1 MDPEET
7 TDGPGPGGRPVSSN
21 GFVDMS
27 RGLRRR
33 PNGALARTLAAM
45 HNSQTAV
52 PINASAIPSPTAV
65 IPPLR
70 PATFIYTL
78 PTDENPHSN
87 VAATTPTVR
96 TAAAPR
102 VIPSDPRPLPLG
114 QQVRRPRGSRST
126 SHSPSTPAPYIP
138 APPSPIVPSP
148 QPHYAHHMPI
158 YTELDTDGADAV
170 FNQIFGVGEAYVP
183 DSQRQT
189 HERLPTGIY
198 ERPSPIH
205 SPGSS
210 HHTPARSEPYPE
222 HHRDPLV
229 HGESSA
235 AAAARVSEPHDP
247 PRVFITPVGDEN
259 FDPHD
264 IVFDIGLKCIG
275 KKFEA
280 GWTTISTV
288 PQWARERWFEEFQR
302 LATWNPQLTPLV
314 YRIFMKKCGKI
325 LRDGWHNL
333 RAGRST
339 EGPVF
344 SNPAATVKAIA
355 KFKIDSKL
363 KALSDRNKISRRG
376 KKDNPSR
383 HSGGRYPPFVHR
395 DKLSIIL
402 KRTVYCND
410 MYKRLKIGKDG
421 TYLDK
426 DGATIESDL
435 EATFRALQERFNGEI
450 PEAEDLEA
458 SAPILGYSQRT
469 GLPRVIGSAA
479 TLVIGSRFQAMST
492 QGNLNSQTTAQSQG
506 LSQDAIALL
515 TKMSQQFEDLR
526 RVVEQQAHQL
536 QKLKGVASSSSV
548 HSLDEVSSDEESE

>member
-259 FDPHD
+259 ALGRNSRPGGLQS
-264 IVFDIGLKCIG
+264 VQSRNGLEKGGLK
-275 KKFEA
+275 
-280 GWTTISTV
+280 SS
-288 PQWARERWFEEFQR
+288 
-302 LATWNPQLTPLV
+302 
-314 YRIFMKKCGKI
+314 RIFMKKCGKI

-526 RVVEQQAHQL
+526 SVVEQQAHQL